1 MRSIDQWRSTSACCM
16 RTPPTPTPVW
26 SSSTSIRTALSP
38 VQWIMRLLPGHTRA
52 IHCPSVPGGRI
63 ILLRSPLTPETTPDT
78 QCVFIIPLASGS
90 WPVLP
95 SYPCSIRLPYTL
107 APSREDPHPWNKKK
121 QALHKLP
128 SQERTL
134 SSTSGN
140 SHPNSD
146 YSRCFFIKT
155 QARPTSL
162 SLIGRGIPCTTPPS
176 SRPHCRNSHWP
187 QSNALKLP

>member
-1 MRSIDQWRSTSACCM
+1 
-16 RTPPTPTPVW
+16 
-26 SSSTSIRTALSP
+26 
-38 VQWIMRLLPGHTRA
+38 MRLLPGHTLA